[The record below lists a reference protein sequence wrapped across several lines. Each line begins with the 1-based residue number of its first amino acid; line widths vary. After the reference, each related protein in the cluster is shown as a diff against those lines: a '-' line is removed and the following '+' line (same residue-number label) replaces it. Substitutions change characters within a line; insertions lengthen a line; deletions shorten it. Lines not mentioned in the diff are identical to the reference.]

1 MSIHRARQPNP
12 RAPPSVHANADPQAN
27 PHASPNAIANPN
39 PNANPSRIRG
49 LVRAAAFASALAE
62 PELRRI
68 EHDLQER
75 QVAAGGHVAWKGDA
89 ALHWM
94 VVVEGM
100 VKVEA
105 ATADGRKTTLVQIT
119 NGGWFGEAALL
130 GSGRWPFDVIASQH
144 TTLGLLPRATFD
156 GLLDTSLAFNRFLLG
171 QFNARLS
178 QFVQRC
184 EHVRLCDAS
193 EHVAHC
199 LGELFDRRL
208 YPQTA
213 DRLSLSQAEVAQLA
227 GISRPTANR
236 ALHALEEQGVLSVAY
251 GGIVVHDAQALRR
264 LGRVH

>member
-1 MSIHRARQPNP
+1 MSIHRTRH
-12 RAPPSVHANADPQAN
+12 PPPHGHPHGH
-27 PHASPNAIANPN
+27 PHAQPHTQPHTQ
-39 PNANPSRIRG
+39 PSRIRG
-49 LVRAAAFASALAE
+49 LVRAAAFAGSLAE
-62 PELRRI
+62 TELQRI

-75 QVAAGGHVAWKGDA
+75 HVAAGSHVAWKGDT

-94 VVVEGM
+94 VVVDGM

-105 ATADGRKTTLVQIT
+105 AATNGRKTTLVQIT

-130 GSGRWPFDVIASQH
+130 GSGRWPFDVIASQPS
-144 TTLGLLPRATFD
+144 TLGLLPRATFD
-156 GLLDTSLAFNRFLLG
+156 GLLQTSLAFNRFLLG

-193 EHVAHC
+193 DHVAHC
-199 LGELFDRRL
+199 LGELFDTRL

-213 DRLSLSQAEVAQLA
+213 DRLLLSQEEVAQLA

-236 ALHALEEQGVLSVAY
+236 ALRALEDQGVLSVAY
-251 GGIVVHDAQALRR
+251 GGIVVHDAKALRR